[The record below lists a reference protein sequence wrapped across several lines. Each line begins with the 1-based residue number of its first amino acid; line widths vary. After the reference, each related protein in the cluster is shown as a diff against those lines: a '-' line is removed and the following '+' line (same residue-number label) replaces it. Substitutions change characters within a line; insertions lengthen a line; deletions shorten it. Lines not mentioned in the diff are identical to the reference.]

1 MVYRHSKR
9 HAFRGQERR
18 TDIERRVVSD
28 RRNLYRFEA
37 WGSERRESPLRRRKD
52 GIWMTTQLDS

>member
-1 MVYRHSKR
+1 MTEAVDRP
-9 HAFRGQERR
+9 
-18 TDIERRVVSD
+18 DIERRVVSD

-52 GIWMTTQLDS
+52 SIWVTAQLDS